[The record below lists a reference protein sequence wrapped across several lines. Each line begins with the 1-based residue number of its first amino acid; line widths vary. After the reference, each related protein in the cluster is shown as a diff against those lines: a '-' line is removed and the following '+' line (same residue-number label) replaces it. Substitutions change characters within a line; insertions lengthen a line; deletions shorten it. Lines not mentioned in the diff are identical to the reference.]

1 MIINKADLLQAI
13 ETEIEDR
20 TATDY
25 DGERADELKG
35 LEELKVAVL
44 SESSMTYQQVEWLTY
59 LVVNQSSEE

>member
-25 DGERADELKG
+25 DGERADELKE